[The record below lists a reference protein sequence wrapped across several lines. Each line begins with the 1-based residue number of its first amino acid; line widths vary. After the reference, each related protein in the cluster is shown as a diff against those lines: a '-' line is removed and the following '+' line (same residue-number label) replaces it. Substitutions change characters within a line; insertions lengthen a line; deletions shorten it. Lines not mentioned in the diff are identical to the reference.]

1 MKARQ
6 YKVMTPDGVEHTR
19 DTRRTF
25 SCAVAVHNALRGV
38 WMILSFNGTRYSA
51 ERELSRWK
59 SIYPDHKIIDAE
71 EMPMVDVKEASL

>member
-1 MKARQ
+1 
-6 YKVMTPDGVEHTR
+6 
-19 DTRRTF
+19 
-25 SCAVAVHNALRGV
+25 
-38 WMILSFNGTRYSA
+38 MILSFNGTRYSA